1 MRRRRFRW
9 TRRLYLQAD
18 SLARFM
24 SRHLADLPSEA
35 PPLVRRYLALW
46 ERHPQHD
53 DPLLRPTWQRYSNDS
68 IPF

>member
-1 MRRRRFRW
+1 MARRRFRW
-9 TRRLYLQAD
+9 TRKTYREAD
-18 SLARFM
+18 SLARFLT
-24 SRHLADLPSEA
+24 RHMYELPDA

-53 DPLLRPTWQRYSNDS
+53 DPLERPAWQRYSNDS